1 MFESFMAVLWPVVI
15 GGGLWWGAGRCR
27 GRNGKNT
34 LRYSAWGAWLL
45 ILFTCGV
52 IQLPFPLT
60 FFSFIIQLAPSA
72 VFFVMAAN
80 SLLKEIRSQ
89 KLGEYTDAA

>member
-1 MFESFMAVLWPVVI
+1 MFEGIMAVLWPALI
-15 GGGLWWGAGRCR
+15 GSGLWWGAGRCR
-27 GRNGKNT
+27 GKNGKNT
-34 LRYSAWGAWLL
+34 MRYAAWGAWLL

-60 FFSFIIQLAPSA
+60 IFSFIIQLAPSA
-72 VFFVMAAN
+72 VCFVLAAN
-80 SLLKEIRSQ
+80 SLLKEIRAQ